1 MPHHFAARARF
12 SARST
17 GIGLFINSEGTGRR
31 MKRGELV
38 SFLVILFLIAPA
50 ATTSI
55 SPATPSGHISRST
68 TSSQNT
74 EVDRNW
80 TIRFV
85 LLNYLPSQVNTT
97 SLVSSLPT
105 ERIHNADPITI
116 NYHLNYIVEFASE
129 SYVEQ
134 VRQFILGNS
143 INGTGTGTRLDAS
156 ALSYQ
161 KDHVNEPQRIFYPR
175 DGRSIDGQ
183 ALEDWFAQN
192 PYGQPPGLGYMFY
205 LLNFSEFDTADHSL
219 EHWYNYSPVDPDTGQ
234 NQDWFRLEWDN
245 ALNPNVTL
253 EYPGFGGRYNIY
265 VLDPSADQWYLK
277 WARIWWG
284 THTDYEYMSI
294 DLDQKVQS
302 LDLMTQTGVNALA
315 AYLAEYIYDPVT
327 MLMAP
332 RSPMSNQ
339 NDVAPYVQR
348 GYLKSLVFCMDVAQ
362 GISVDSL
369 RWVTDAD
376 IQKAHLEE
384 LFPFIHW
391 EVDVEFVDIDNSPAW
406 KNLFWNYA
414 QLLNGKTIVDG
425 GNMFNAI
432 YSTMRGQYIDINDK
446 NTNVFGVVFIK
457 KNMEM
462 YYGGRQYTG
471 LGGDGQT
478 VIWKSWERYYRS
490 DGVTPKSGISGVQLH
505 ETGHAI
511 GLGHTWRQDHYVGD
525 FSYNVMGYHGAFN
538 GTGKFEQNWVQST
551 YLDQMQGRLWLHYQE
566 TMSGVDSNGNPRA
579 QRAEQ
584 EVLKAF
590 DAARNQY
597 NSMNWAGC
605 YSALQDVEQWIE
617 TLSWTITDDTAP
629 TIVSWGIQGE
639 PLLTNA
645 TVWTTVIDDISGI
658 ENVSVFVKI
667 GDFAPSVFRCSHA
680 SGNWT
685 TTIPQ
690 IPTDINVRIWVEA
703 QDKAMNLAVSDV
715 EVFAG
720 GFPPGYN
727 PLLDPVVIGGITV
740 SVVAIAAIVV
750 VARRRRLVQSA
761 MP

>member
-1 MPHHFAARARF
+1 
-12 SARST
+12 
-17 GIGLFINSEGTGRR
+17 
-31 MKRGELV
+31 MKHGELV
-38 SFLVILFLIAPA
+38 SFLIILFLIAPT

-55 SPATPSGHISRST
+55 SSAALSGYISHSTAPSQS
-68 TSSQNT
+68 N
-74 EVDRNW
+74 EVNRNW

-85 LLNYLPSQVNTT
+85 LINYRSSQLNT
-97 SLVSSLPT
+97 SALTSSLPT
-105 ERIHNADPITI
+105 ERIHNADPTTI

-143 INGTGTGTRLDAS
+143 INGTGTGSRLDAS

-161 KDHVNEPQRIFYPR
+161 KEHINEPQRIFYPR

-192 PYGQPPGLGYMFY
+192 PYSQPPGLGYMFY
-205 LLNFSEFDTADHSL
+205 LLNFSEFDTPDHSL
-219 EHWYNYSPVDPDTGQ
+219 EHWYNYSPMDPDTGQ

-245 ALNPNVTL
+245 ALNPNVML
-253 EYPGFGGRYNIY
+253 EYPGFGGRYNTY

-294 DLDQKVQS
+294 DLDQKEQGI
-302 LDLMTQTGVNALA
+302 DLTTQPGVDALTK
-315 AYLAEYIYDPVT
+315 YLAEYIYDPVT

-339 NDVAPYVQR
+339 NDVTSYVQT
-348 GYLKSLVFCMDVAQ
+348 GYLKSLVICMDVSQ
-362 GISVDSL
+362 GISIDSL
-369 RWVTDAD
+369 RWVTNAE

-384 LFPFIHW
+384 LFPFIRW
-391 EVDVEFVDIDNSPAW
+391 KVDVEFIDIDDSQAW
-406 KNLFWNYA
+406 KNLFWSYA
-414 QLLNGKTIVDG
+414 QLVNGKTIVDG

-432 YSTMRGQYIDINDK
+432 YGTMRGQYVDVNDE
-446 NTNVFGVVFIK
+446 NINVFGVVFIK

-525 FSYNVMGYHGAFN
+525 FSYNVMGYYGAFN
-538 GTGKFEQNWVQST
+538 GTGEFEQNWVQST
-551 YLDQMQGRLWLHYQE
+551 YLDQMEGRLWLHYQE
-566 TMSGVDSNGNPRA
+566 IVSGVDTNGNARI

-584 EVLKAF
+584 DVLKAF
-590 DAARNQY
+590 DASRKQY
-597 NSMNWAGC
+597 DSMNWTGC
-605 YSALQDVEQWIE
+605 YAALQDVEHQIE
-617 TLSWTITDDTAP
+617 TLSWATTDDTAP
-629 TIVSWGIQGE
+629 NIVGWGIQGE
-639 PLLTNA
+639 PLVSNTTVWA
-645 TVWTTVIDDISGI
+645 TVFDDLSGI
-658 ENVSVFVKI
+658 ENVSVFVRI
-667 GDFAPSVFRCSHA
+667 GDGSPSVFRCSFN

-685 TTIPQ
+685 TSIPQ
-690 IPTDINVRIWVEA
+690 IPVDAYVTIWVEA
-703 QDKAMNLAVSDV
+703 QDKAMNIAVSDV
-715 EVFAG
+715 ETFAG
-720 GFPPGYN
+720 GYPPGYN
-727 PLLDPVVIGGITV
+727 PLLDPLVIGGIV
-740 SVVAIAAIVV
+740 ASVVAIAALVV
-750 VARRRRLVQSA
+750 VAKRRRLAQHTGS
-761 MP
+761 